1 MINKSEINMLLEE
14 KKYNKAFDVLYNY
27 YTELMKK
34 LIEKNEIEHEEDD
47 MLIDYIRLVEKNLEK
62 YKVPI
67 QIISASFF
75 DENMEVEYKVESLID
90 ELNFWEDVVRGKLEE
105 QL

>member
-1 MINKSEINMLLEE
+1 MINKSEINMLLDE
-14 KKYNKAFDVLYNY
+14 KKYNKAFDVLYDY

-34 LIEKNEIEHEEDD
+34 LIEKNEIEHDEDD

-62 YKVPI
+62 YTVPI

-75 DENMEVEYKVESLID
+75 DENLEVEYKVESLID
-90 ELNFWEDVVRGKLEE
+90 ELNFWEDVVRGKFEE
-105 QL
+105 

>member
-105 QL
+105 QM

>member
-14 KKYNKAFDVLYNY
+14 KKYNKAFDVLYDY

-105 QL
+105 QM

>member
-1 MINKSEINMLLEE
+1 MINKSEINVLLEE

-105 QL
+105 QM

>member
-62 YKVPI
+62 YKG
-67 QIISASFF
+67 
-75 DENMEVEYKVESLID
+75 EYIE
-90 ELNFWEDVVRGKLEE
+90 
-105 QL
+105 